1 MSKTV
6 AISPLIV
13 DERGE
18 CSLWDERDR
27 FVGKVNV
34 KTGRALIGDSFLAME
49 RTCEN
54 SYGRGN
60 SLRAFMCSEC
70 HVDLSTYG
78 DSDCD
83 PSWFDYCPNCGAR
96 VVGVI
101 ER

>member
-1 MSKTV
+1 MSKTMEI
-6 AISPLIV
+6 APLV
-13 DERGE
+13 TDERGE

-27 FVGKVNV
+27 FVGKVNAS
-34 KTGRALIGDSFLAME
+34 TGRAIIGDSFFAME

-83 PSWFDYCPNCGAR
+83 PSGFDYCPNCGAR

>member
-13 DERGE
+13 DKRGE
-18 CSLWDERDR
+18 CSLWDEQDR
-27 FVGKVNV
+27 MIGRLNAV
-34 KTGRALIGDSFLAME
+34 TGRAIIGDSFWAME
-49 RTCEN
+49 RTCRN
-54 SYGRGN
+54 GYGRGN
-60 SLRAFMCSEC
+60 GLRAFKCSAC
-70 HVDLSTYG
+70 HIDVSTYG

-83 PSWFDYCPNCGAR
+83 PSGFDYCPNCGAR